1 MEMTTFSW
9 NTNDGIEIYAKRWPV
24 EKAKAVIC
32 LVHGYGEH
40 INRYNHLAS
49 YFNQREI
56 AVLGYDQRGHGN
68 SKGKRGHTPSYEH
81 LMEDVAQLL
90 IEAET
95 AYPNTPVFLYGHSMG
110 GGLVLNYCIRRH
122 PNIQGLISSAPWI
135 RLGFDPPA
143 IKVAL
148 GRLLR
153 NVVPAL
159 QQPSGL
165 DPGLVSS
172 SSDVVELYKNDPLV
186 HDRITL
192 AAGAD
197 LLDFGLFLDK
207 YEGKLPVPLLLM
219 HGNADQ
225 VTSFP
230 SSRFFARRVQGDITF
245 KEWEGM
251 YHEIHNEPGQQKV
264 FDYTFDWLSKH
275 MH

>member
-1 MEMTTFSW
+1 MEITTLSW
-9 NTNDGIEIYAKRWPV
+9 NTNDGIKIYAKKWSV
-24 EKAKAVIC
+24 EAAKAVIC

-40 INRYNHLAS
+40 INRYNHLAA
-49 YFNQREI
+49 YFNQKGI

-68 SKGKRGHTPSYEH
+68 SEGKRGHSPSYEH

-135 RLGFDPPA
+135 RLGFDPPV
-143 IKVAL
+143 IKVVL

-153 NVVPAL
+153 NVLPGL

-165 DPGLVSS
+165 DPRLVSS
-172 SSDVVELYKNDPLV
+172 SPEVVELYKKDPLV
-186 HDRITL
+186 HDRVTL

-197 LLDFGLFLDK
+197 FLDFGLFLDK
-207 YEGKLPVPLLLM
+207 YEGDFPVPLLLM
-219 HGNADQ
+219 HGDADK

-230 SSRFFARRVQGDITF
+230 ASKSFSQRVQGDIAF
-245 KEWEGM
+245 KRWEGM
-251 YHEIHNEPGQQKV
+251 YHEIHNEPGQQEV
-264 FDYTFDWLSKH
+264 FDYTFDWLSRH
-275 MH
+275 IH